1 MEKGLIETLKK
12 DYWGEYFG
20 QVWYM
25 WLERLF
31 FDRRLK
37 AQFKELSEREKEQ
50 AVLIKDELKKY
61 NVNIE
66 DRPILAFFAFVLAL
80 LSFLIPKALFL
91 RVNMGFFK
99 KFIDVLKDQE
109 KRFGAANPGLFRGLV
124 KHEEYQYECF
134 RRIRLNTGK

>member
-1 MEKGLIETLKK
+1 
-12 DYWGEYFG
+12 
-20 QVWYM
+20 M

-31 FDRRLK
+31 FNRGLK

-50 AVLIKDELKKY
+50 VVLIKNELKKY
-61 NVNIE
+61 NVDVE

-80 LSFLIPKALFL
+80 FSFLIPKALFL

-99 KFIDVLKDQE
+99 KFIGVLKDQE
-109 KRFGAANPGLFRGLV
+109 RRFGAANPELFRGLV

-134 RRIRLNTGK
+134 RRIWLNTRN

>member
-1 MEKGLIETLKK
+1 MEKEFIETLKK
-12 DYWGEYFG
+12 DYWGECFG
-20 QVWYM
+20 RIWYM

-31 FDRRLK
+31 FDRGLK

-50 AVLIKDELKKY
+50 AILIKNKLKKY
-61 NVNIE
+61 NVDIE
-66 DRPILAFFAFVLAL
+66 DRPILPFFAFVLAL
-80 LSFLIPKALFL
+80 FSFLIPKALFL

-109 KRFGAANPGLFRGLV
+109 KRFGLANPELFRGLV

-134 RRIRLNTGK
+134 KRILLNTK

>member
-1 MEKGLIETLKK
+1 MEKELIETLKK
-12 DYWGEYFG
+12 DYGGEYFG

-66 DRPILAFFAFVLAL
+66 DRSILAFFAFVLAL
-80 LSFLIPKALFL
+80 LSLFP
-91 RVNMGFFK
+91 R
-99 KFIDVLKDQE
+99 
-109 KRFGAANPGLFRGLV
+109 P
-124 KHEEYQYECF
+124 CF
-134 RRIRLNTGK
+134 